1 MPVLFFPIIH
11 SSRIMNNV
19 RLSTFP
25 ITSSVAFTLTR
36 ILPIPRTYSRHCRE
50 FSHEH
55 DSKIRLKRASTSE
68 AIENDVASSLLFNS
82 KTRLHNSF
90 LRSDDRSGYSVSRV
104 ITEDC
109 VLQGPV
115 TPLPTETGGIV
126 SRRGW
131 SDFSRRRQIL
141 GQDTYLT
148 GDCER
153 SERLE
158 PIF

>member
-1 MPVLFFPIIH
+1 
-11 SSRIMNNV
+11 MNNV

-109 VLQGPV
+109 RSPGPRHSPPHRDWGYREFKRV
-115 TPLPTETGGIV
+115 VGFQPPEANFGPRYV
-126 SRRGW
+126 S
-131 SDFSRRRQIL
+131 
-141 GQDTYLT
+141 
-148 GDCER
+148 
-153 SERLE
+153 
-158 PIF
+158 